1 MEKDL
6 TSEDVNELEQRQ
18 RRRQRGLTNG
28 NATNSLPALSDSNG
42 LTRASDPAA
51 ISPPMPR

>member
-51 ISPPMPR
+51 ISPPVPR